1 MVVREEEVKEPN
13 ARLLERLSIKTSMS
27 LRMII
32 DTRVSYEIVRSKD
45 QNHPMQEIVQKVIR
59 YQQSVVEVNTNM
71 ISPKK
76 ISIFYN
82 EIEESIIHLI
92 TTQYI
97 RENEVI
103 VWHLVLKE
111 KMNNYGD

>member
-1 MVVREEEVKEPN
+1 
-13 ARLLERLSIKTSMS
+13 MS
-27 LRMII
+27 HPLAGKFFTI
-32 DTRVSYEIVRSKD
+32 DPPGGRKD
-45 QNHPMQEIVQKVIR
+45 QNHQMQEIVQKVIR
-59 YQQSVVEVNTNM
+59 YQQAVVEVNTNM

-76 ISIFYN
+76 KKSIFYN

-103 VWHLVLKE
+103 VFYIVLKE
-111 KMNNYGD
+111 KMNNHGD